1 MKDMKNDSGIRKTFA
16 KFNIQSIILS
26 VLMTLSLVT
35 VTVMGFLLYH
45 RFKLASDKSAVANTE
60 MTVESTIDR
69 LNSSLLDLRQI
80 SDAANY
86 NIVQE
91 YDISDQEFSRQF
103 SLLYEVNN
111 DKLQSMALY
120 DSDGKIIAAEPVAT
134 REKNQKVT
142 EQDWYKS
149 ATDEIENIHIS
160 TPPPESQLIL

>member
-16 KFNIQSIILS
+16 QFNIQSIILS

-91 YDISDQEFSRQF
+91 YDIRNLPGSSVCCMKRIQIKFR
-103 SLLYEVNN
+103 
-111 DKLQSMALY
+111 ALPCMEMM
-120 DSDGKIIAAEPVAT
+120 GC
-134 REKNQKVT
+134 
-142 EQDWYKS
+142 
-149 ATDEIENIHIS
+149 
-160 TPPPESQLIL
+160 